1 MAKRFVCALFSQ
13 QLPASCSLLV
23 CLLIAMQQ
31 CPEAV
36 VRIGSKVWGLGKQD
50 EEKVPG
56 PQRWHLAGWVC
67 KGIWS
72 MASAGA
78 PRWRAAVAKL
88 QMVKCPDAGLAFPRC
103 FGDESEPRAKDLLS
117 PALFFHGLVPNQA
130 PGIDQVAHLRSGRQE
145 AVSPPRCCVS
155 FATSLNFSVPFT
167 PTVCLSVL
175 PELQTLLARADPVA

>member
-13 QLPASCSLLV
+13 QLPASCSLSV

-56 PQRWHLAGWVC
+56 PQRWHLVGWAC

-72 MASAGA
+72 MASARCSKAESSSGQTA
-78 PRWRAAVAKL
+78 NGEV
-88 QMVKCPDAGLAFPRC
+88 PRC
-103 FGDESEPRAKDLLS
+103 
-117 PALFFHGLVPNQA
+117 
-130 PGIDQVAHLRSGRQE
+130 
-145 AVSPPRCCVS
+145 
-155 FATSLNFSVPFT
+155 
-167 PTVCLSVL
+167 
-175 PELQTLLARADPVA
+175 